1 MAATLGEEAPCTF
14 AGCGQPGKV
23 LLAMDG
29 WAIAICA
36 ACEARA
42 IRMWTEVEADE
53 RARRERLRRKKER
66 ARTHGLI
73 AISARG

>member
-53 RARRERLRRKKER
+53 RARRERRKKER
-66 ARTHGLI
+66 AHGLI

>member
-1 MAATLGEEAPCTF
+1 MAAMVGEEAPCTF
-14 AGCGQPGKV
+14 NGCGQMGRVFVVVGDWAP
-23 LLAMDG
+23 AMCG
-29 WAIAICA
+29 
-36 ACEARA
+36 ACEARV

-66 ARTHGLI
+66 AHGLI